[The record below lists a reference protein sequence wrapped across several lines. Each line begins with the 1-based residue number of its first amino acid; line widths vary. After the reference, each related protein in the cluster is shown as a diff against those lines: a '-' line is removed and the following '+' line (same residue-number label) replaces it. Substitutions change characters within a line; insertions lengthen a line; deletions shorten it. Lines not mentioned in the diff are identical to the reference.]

1 MNAKTPEKIYIDIDI
16 DEATRRKFSNRAL
29 GRSTRKLLGR
39 LVKGGVKAIKSKFKE
54 QYNIDNIIVS
64 YLLDEGYTKTI
75 NEAQLIMLN
84 MSEKWKNFILD

>member
-1 MNAKTPEKIYIDIDI
+1 MNAKTPEKIYIDI

-64 YLLDEGYTKTI
+64 YLLDEGYAKTI